1 LAALTIANG
10 WRLVSVDG
18 DFERFDG
25 LERLP
30 LPSPHPAANAL
41 VAAEGPDF
49 AATDVLSA
57 LTG

>member
-10 WRLVSVDG
+10 WRLVSVDR
-18 DFERFDG
+18 DFERFAG
-25 LERLP
+25 
-30 LPSPHPAANAL
+30 L
-41 VAAEGPDF
+41 VAAEGQDF

>member
-10 WRLVSVDG
+10 WRLVSVDR

-30 LPSPHPAANAL
+30 LPSPHPAADAL
-41 VAAEGPDF
+41 VAAEGQGF